1 LISIAD
7 PIVVESVNP
16 VLKDTFWLVIENV
29 CLVKMVA
36 YMKEVFA
43 DSALLPS
50 LTIKAKGLVL

>member
-7 PIVVESVNP
+7 PTVVESVNP